1 MSVSVAASTNT
12 THGLGQAGPMRSHHS
27 LSAAQTW
34 LCASAMLMGRL
45 EIFSVF
51 VLFTPAFLRK

>member
-1 MSVSVAASTNT
+1 MSASVAASTNT
-12 THGLGQAGPMRSHHS
+12 VHGLGRVGPMRSYHG